1 MKTRGLESSA
11 VTWALAGVLG
21 VAALALLYVWTPS
34 DDIRYS
40 LCLSRRLGLPC
51 PGCGMTRA
59 LAHLAKGE
67 WRAALSAHPFAPVLA
82 AEVMIGW
89 LAWGAHVA
97 GIAGLSGL
105 ASRLPRRI
113 WPVGLT
119 PALLA
124 NLALLVALWVGRL
137 AAGALPR

>member
-1 MKTRGLESSA
+1 MKEGSPGSSA
-11 VTWALAGVLG
+11 VTWSLAGLLG
-21 VAALALLYVWTPS
+21 VVALGILHAWTPS

-40 LCLSRRLGLPC
+40 ICLLRRLGLPC

-59 LAHLAKGE
+59 FAHLAKGE
-67 WRAALSAHPFAPVLA
+67 WRAALAAHPLAPVLA
-82 AEVMIGW
+82 AEVVLGW
-89 LAWGAHVA
+89 LAWGLHVA
-97 GIAGLSGL
+97 G
-105 ASRLPRRI
+105 RRMPWRV
-113 WPVGLT
+113 WPAGLT

>member
-1 MKTRGLESSA
+1 MKGRSRESSA

-21 VAALALLYVWTPS
+21 VAALALLHAWTPS

-89 LAWGAHVA
+89 LAWGISGVS
-97 GIAGLSGL
+97 GIAGRRLSQ
-105 ASRLPRRI
+105 RI
-113 WPVGLT
+113 WPAGLT

-124 NLALLVALWVGRL
+124 NFALLVALWVGRL
-137 AAGALPR
+137 AAGTLPR